1 MPAAQSRIVREC
13 HRYSAQADAI
23 AASASDEQTKAAF
36 LEIAKRWLDIAL
48 TYESGEQSI
57 RLRKKRWQA
66 EQAPSAALRGM
77 KMPHPKSP
85 TSSGTQGTP
94 CSVLT
99 TTSSWRN
106 YARNSHLHALFP
118 HHPLH

>member
-48 TYESGEQSI
+48 TY
-57 RLRKKRWQA
+57 K
-66 EQAPSAALRGM
+66 
-77 KMPHPKSP
+77 
-85 TSSGTQGTP
+85 
-94 CSVLT
+94 
-99 TTSSWRN
+99 
-106 YARNSHLHALFP
+106 
-118 HHPLH
+118 

>member
-1 MPAAQSRIVREC
+1 MAAVQSRIVREC

-23 AASASDEQTKAAF
+23 AASASDEQTKAAL

-57 RLRKKRWQA
+57 RPSARNAGRA

-77 KMPHPKSP
+77 KMP
-85 TSSGTQGTP
+85 TP
-94 CSVLT
+94 SYPRVAG
-99 TTSSWRN
+99 RR
-106 YARNSHLHALFP
+106 AHHLRC
-118 HHPLH
+118 

>member
-48 TYESGEQSI
+48 TYEFRGTIHPPPQETLAGLTKP
-57 RLRKKRWQA
+57 RLRLARH
-66 EQAPSAALRGM
+66 ENAP
-77 KMPHPKSP
+77 PQVTHE
-85 TSSGTQGTP
+85 
-94 CSVLT
+94 
-99 TTSSWRN
+99 
-106 YARNSHLHALFP
+106 
-118 HHPLH
+118 

>member
-48 TYESGEQSI
+48 TYEAGEQSI
-57 RLRKKRWQA
+57 RLRKKRWQGSA
-66 EQAPSAALRGM
+66 SPVCGSARHENVPTPS
-77 KMPHPKSP
+77 HPRVA
-85 TSSGTQGTP
+85 G
-94 CSVLT
+94 
-99 TTSSWRN
+99 RR
-106 YARNSHLHALFP
+106 A
-118 HHPLH
+118 HHVRC

>member
-1 MPAAQSRIVREC
+1 MPATQSRIVWEC

-57 RLRKKRWQA
+57 RLRKKRWQGRTR
-66 EQAPSAALRGM
+66 PRLLLRP
-77 KMPHPKSP
+77 PHPKRFDVKG
-85 TSSGTQGTP
+85 TSK
-94 CSVLT
+94 
-99 TTSSWRN
+99 
-106 YARNSHLHALFP
+106 NSCFSRP
-118 HHPLH
+118 VRI

>member
-57 RLRKKRWQA
+57 RLRKKRWQGGPGPVCGSA
-66 EQAPSAALRGM
+66 PRTRSGLMLNHIPTIADMRTLDFLAPAIAQAQQLVR
-77 KMPHPKSP
+77 
-85 TSSGTQGTP
+85 
-94 CSVLT
+94 
-99 TTSSWRN
+99 
-106 YARNSHLHALFP
+106 
-118 HHPLH
+118 

>member
-1 MPAAQSRIVREC
+1 MPAAQSRIVWEC

-48 TYESGEQSI
+48 TYESGNNPSASA
-57 RLRKKRWQA
+57 RNAGRA

-77 KMPHPKSP
+77 KMLHPKLP
-85 TSSGTQGTP
+85 TE
-94 CSVLT
+94 
-99 TTSSWRN
+99 
-106 YARNSHLHALFP
+106 
-118 HHPLH
+118 